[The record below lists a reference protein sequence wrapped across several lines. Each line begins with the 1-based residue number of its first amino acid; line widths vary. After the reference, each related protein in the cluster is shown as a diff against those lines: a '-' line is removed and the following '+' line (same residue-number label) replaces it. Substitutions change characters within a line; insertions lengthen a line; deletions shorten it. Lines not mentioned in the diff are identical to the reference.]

1 MEVGDCVHVLRS
13 AGLVLGPPT
22 LILIPATSIG
32 AEWGHL
38 SVQSPASA
46 GLIKIWVAEMDQMG
60 GGSVLRGSDQIGVAC
75 ECQWEYDLPEGL

>member
-1 MEVGDCVHVLRS
+1 MQCGV
-13 AGLVLGPPT
+13 GPP
-22 LILIPATSIG
+22 LSPIPR
-32 AEWGHL
+32 L
-38 SVQSPASA
+38 